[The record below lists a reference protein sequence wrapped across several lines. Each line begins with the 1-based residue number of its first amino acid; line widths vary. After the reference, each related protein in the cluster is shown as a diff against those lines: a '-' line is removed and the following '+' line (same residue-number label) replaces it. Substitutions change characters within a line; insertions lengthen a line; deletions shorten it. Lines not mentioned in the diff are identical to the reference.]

1 MHIPQIQKNT
11 NQLIN
16 NLINDIK
23 NGNAVLFLGSG
34 FSASAIGIH
43 DEKMSTAAVLAN
55 KIGQLGENKFDA
67 DGDLRYS
74 SSRFLKENMDHSA
87 LIKLLNNEF
96 TVKSVGE
103 HHNIIASTPWR
114 RVYTTNYDMC
124 FERAAEKSGLL
135 FNSVDIE
142 DNPSEFSARNNIC
155 VHLNGSLKTLNKET
169 LDTTFK
175 LTESS
180 YLSPESFLNSKWFY
194 SFKRDLEFS
203 SAVVFLG
210 YSMYD
215 IEVKKILRSIEDYKS
230 KTYFILRSEP
240 NEKSKFTLEQFGNI
254 ITIGVEGFSK
264 EITEKSE
271 LFSKLDDEHHLSSL
285 WKYESNQSDI
295 EVRDRDVDA
304 FLMHGDVSD
313 EIFES
318 ALFNDSGA
326 PLLIKRDLLKEAREL
341 IRAKGHLAI
350 TADFGNG
357 KSVFLR
363 SLRAYL
369 AQEGVNVYIAD
380 QQDQHQHDD
389 LDILVKNGVK
399 GCLLIDSYEQSI
411 DLIEHFIELNPI
423 NLQLIIGARTSTHN
437 NHRELFTKNNFKIN
451 ELSIDEISNTEAERL
466 ISIIDNIGYWG
477 EDASLS
483 KNQKINRITYDN
495 QEQIS
500 TNLLSIFSSPQIVR
514 KVSDLIVETLKNK
527 KYKDTIFSI
536 ALLSILDMQMSNSL
550 ISEIAFNDSIY
561 TSDFRTDSGFNHFFK
576 INGNKVI
583 AKSSIFSLALISHQF
598 QSSYIVDQLLKIVES
613 LDGENSQHTDKRII
627 RKNLLRFS
635 VIERLLPSKLRI
647 QNLVRY
653 YENLKIKINWL
664 QRDPHF
670 WLQYGMALL
679 AYKNYDKA
687 QSCFEQAYSL
697 ARGRENYHTHPMD
710 SQQARLY
717 LIRSKDSINSEESY
731 NFFKDAH
738 QLIVNLPD
746 DIHKYRQV
754 EAYNDIFNLKFNN
767 YSKNNKSNF
776 KRACTNLLSSLQKT
790 IKDDMSVATSRRA
803 LRLEKDLSEIIKKI
817 S

>member
-1 MHIPQIQKNT
+1 MDIPEIKKNSDQI
-11 NQLIN
+11 LN
-16 NLINDIK
+16 NLIRDIK

-34 FSASAIGIH
+34 FSASAVSIY
-43 DEKMSTAAVLAN
+43 DERMSTASALSE
-55 KIGQLGENKFDA
+55 KISKLGIKKFDA
-67 DGDLRYS
+67 EGDLRYS
-74 SSRFLKENMDHSA
+74 SSRFLKENSDHSA
-87 LIKLLNNEF
+87 LIDMLNKEF
-96 TVKSVGE
+96 TVKNIGN
-103 HHNIIASTPWR
+103 HHKIIASTPWR

-124 FERAAEKSGLL
+124 FERAAESSGLI
-135 FNSVDIE
+135 FNSVE
-142 DNPSEFSARNNIC
+142 TTDNPSEFSARNNIC
-155 VHLNGSLKTLNKET
+155 IHLNGSLKTLNRET
-169 LDTTFK
+169 IDTSFK

-215 IEVKKILRSIEDYKS
+215 IEVQKILRSIEDYKS
-230 KTYFILRSEP
+230 KTYFVLRSEP

-254 ITIGVEGFSK
+254 LTIGVEGFSE
-264 EITEKSE
+264 EISKQNS
-271 LFSKLDDEHHLSSL
+271 LFSSLNDKYSLSSL
-285 WKYESNQSDI
+285 WKYEVTQS
-295 EVRDRDVDA
+295 EVEVGDRDVDA

-313 EIFES
+313 EIFDS
-318 ALFNDSGA
+318 SLFNESGA

-341 IRAKGHLAI
+341 IKAKSNLVI

-369 AQEGVNVYIAD
+369 AQEGMQVYTAD
-380 QQDQHQHDD
+380 LQDQHQHDD
-389 LDILVKNGVK
+389 LEILVKNGVQ
-399 GCLLIDSYEQSI
+399 GCLLVDSYEQNI
-411 DLIEHFIELNPI
+411 ELIEHFLELNPI

-437 NHRELFTKNNFKIN
+437 NHRELFSKYSFRIN
-451 ELSIDEISNTEAERL
+451 ELSIDEISITEAEKL

-483 KNQKINRITYDN
+483 KNQKINRIISSN
-495 QEQIS
+495 QGQIS
-500 TNLLSIFSSPQIVR
+500 TNLLSIFSSPQIVK
-514 KVSDLIVETLKNK
+514 KVNDLISDTLKNK
-527 KYKDTIFSI
+527 NYKDTIFSI

-561 TSDFRTDSGFNHFFK
+561 TSDFRKNVGFNNFFK
-576 INGNKVI
+576 IEGNKII

-613 LDGENSQHTDKRII
+613 LDGENSEHNDKKII

-687 QSCFEQAYSL
+687 QNCFDQAYSL

-717 LIRSKDSINSEESY
+717 LIRSKDSINAEESY
-731 NFFKDAH
+731 NFFKEAH

-776 KRACTNLLSSLQKT
+776 KRACISLLGSLQKT
-790 IKDDMSVATSRRA
+790 IKEDMSVATSRRA
-803 LRLEKDLSEIIKKI
+803 LRLDKDLTEIIKKI
-817 S
+817 L